1 MNLEDSDL
9 STGRAEVVHEVFVS
23 SKIWKV
29 LTRSR
34 DLRSSVLLELRNEQ
48 TQKWVVAT
56 CSRKDSIALP
66 SEGGVASPCVLVPPN
81 ILTSLGVRS
90 GETKILVSEYK
101 QDLSQ
106 ATQVIFAEMF
116 SSAPQSMRVHE
127 LVLTEFLKHNHH
139 FLTVG
144 EVFGLP
150 IWSRDNSRYST
161 EISEPSSVSP
171 HTWIGPGRAI
181 DTTHAMVYYKVV
193 DLRSENNIPLDC
205 ASVNSGTRFL
215 MTASRRH
222 EVLRIPG
229 MTQFFF
235 PGSNTP
241 SDASLVDWMCLSDPS
256 VGLVIGP
263 SCMQRTAVIE
273 ASAERAGFFCEIINC
288 RFKTN
293 QSVLDR
299 ISSITARNSSIIL
312 LDNFDSFDDVLV
324 PSVLSGLKCLVVIE
338 DYESAVK
345 KVPSPFTFQ
354 YFFEL
359 SGVSDHQPL
368 SEAYSRVVSRC
379 PLLDTNAC
387 MHQLDQR
394 LSKLGVQEEQTS
406 PDVAWEDIGGLE
418 TAKQELRDLMSSGLR
433 RGILLYGPPGTGK
446 TLLAKAIATEASKSN
461 GKTTFISVKGPELL
475 SMYIG
480 ESEKNVRSIF
490 EKARSCRPAVI
501 FFDEL
506 DSLAPAR
513 GRASDSANVMDR
525 VVASLLT
532 ELDNLPPDVIVVA
545 ATNRPDLLD
554 SSLVR
559 PGRIDRQVYVGIP
572 ENKSEILNS
581 LARKFCLDTEVVAE
595 VLPYIPRAMTGSD
608 LAGVLRKAY
617 LACAKRVDEAL
628 QRFSAESGIELNR
641 IQAGMELNERY
652 SSSAC
657 RDHCWKP
664 FERIEKCDACN
675 CMRMGETILT
685 RDDLR
690 VRITVEDV
698 VSALESTAPSV
709 SESELR
715 TYEELRDRRA
725 TVIG

>member
-1 MNLEDSDL
+1 
-9 STGRAEVVHEVFVS
+9 
-23 SKIWKV
+23 
-29 LTRSR
+29 
-34 DLRSSVLLELRNEQ
+34 
-48 TQKWVVAT
+48 
-56 CSRKDSIALP
+56 
-66 SEGGVASPCVLVPPN
+66 
-81 ILTSLGVRS
+81 
-90 GETKILVSEYK
+90 
-101 QDLSQ
+101 
-106 ATQVIFAEMF
+106 
-116 SSAPQSMRVHE
+116 
-127 LVLTEFLKHNHH
+127 
-139 FLTVG
+139 
-144 EVFGLP
+144 
-150 IWSRDNSRYST
+150 
-161 EISEPSSVSP
+161 
-171 HTWIGPGRAI
+171 
-181 DTTHAMVYYKVV
+181 
-193 DLRSENNIPLDC
+193 
-205 ASVNSGTRFL
+205 
-215 MTASRRH
+215 
-222 EVLRIPG
+222 
-229 MTQFFF
+229 
-235 PGSNTP
+235 
-241 SDASLVDWMCLSDPS
+241 
-256 VGLVIGP
+256 
-263 SCMQRTAVIE
+263 MQRTAVIE
-273 ASAERAGFFCEIINC
+273 ASAERGGYFSETVNC

-293 QSVLDR
+293 QSLVDR
-299 ISSITARNSSIIL
+299 ISAITARNSTIIVL
-312 LDNFDSFDDVLV
+312 NYFDSFDDVLV
-324 PSVLSGLKCLVVIE
+324 PSVLSGLKCLVVSE

-359 SGVSDHQPL
+359 SEVSDRQPL
-368 SEAYSRVVSRC
+368 SEAYSCIVNRC
-379 PLLDTNAC
+379 PLLDANAC

-394 LSKLGVQEEQTS
+394 LSNLGVQEEQSS
-406 PDVAWEDIGGLE
+406 PNVAWEDIGGLE

-532 ELDNLPPDVIVVA
+532 ELDNLPSDVIVVA

-554 SSLVR
+554 SSLAR

-572 ENKSEILNS
+572 EDKSEILNS
-581 LARKFCLDTEVVAE
+581 LARKFNLDNKLVAE
-595 VLPYIPRAMTGSD
+595 VLPHVPRAMTGSD

-617 LACAKRVDEAL
+617 LVCAKRVAETL
-628 QRFSAESGIELNR
+628 KNLSTESGIELKR
-641 IQAGMELNERY
+641 IQAGMKLNEEQ
-652 SSSAC
+652 SNSAC

-664 FERIEKCDACN
+664 FESIERCDACSS
-675 CMRMGETILT
+675 MKMMGGKIVT
-685 RDDLR
+685 RHDLR
-690 VRITVEDV
+690 VNVSVEDL
-698 VSALESTAPSV
+698 VSALQSTAPSV